1 MREKMKKRKCVLAV
15 AGVIVAGLLI
25 GNFFFKEESRNFVND
40 FVPPPSFLGTVQ
52 QINIKNSQMVVTIE
66 KNVITQEN
74 MEQKNM
80 VLDCEKVDYKLYNTK
95 PGDQV
100 KFSCKEE
107 ALDDRVVKID
117 NFTREEHTDD

>member
-1 MREKMKKRKCVLAV
+1 M
-15 AGVIVAGLLI
+15 
-25 GNFFFKEESRNFVND
+25 
-40 FVPPPSFLGTVQ
+40 PPTSFLGTVQ

-66 KNVITQEN
+66 KNAITQEN

-107 ALDDRVVKID
+107 VLDDKVVKID
-117 NFTREEHTDD
+117 NFTREE

>member
-1 MREKMKKRKCVLAV
+1 
-15 AGVIVAGLLI
+15 
-25 GNFFFKEESRNFVND
+25 
-40 FVPPPSFLGTVQ
+40 
-52 QINIKNSQMVVTIE
+52 
-66 KNVITQEN
+66 

-107 ALDDRVVKID
+107 VLDDKVVKID
-117 NFTREEHTDD
+117 NFTREE